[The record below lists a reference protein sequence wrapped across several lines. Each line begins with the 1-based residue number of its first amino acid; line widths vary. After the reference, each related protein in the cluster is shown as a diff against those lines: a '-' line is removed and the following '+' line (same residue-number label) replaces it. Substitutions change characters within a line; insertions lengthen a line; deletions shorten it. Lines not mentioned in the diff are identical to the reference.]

1 MKNQFILLTALVS
14 SFGTSTVVLGDEC
27 SSIDL
32 RAPGHAMENV
42 AITNQEDLGVCWA
55 HSATSAM
62 EAKLKSQNKVS
73 KQFQVSQLDAY
84 LNYGGR
90 QATAPSS
97 PITDQVEL
105 AGDFCLM
112 VEQLKAEG
120 VCNQEQVDKNFNIF
134 RQYDITN
141 SKLMKGIDELGRN
154 IEAWKAEKSSHWNKR
169 IQNKLNLQTKLKG
182 YFEDRIFHRLE
193 QLEDKDAGLGV
204 LGTEFH
210 KATFDLKNFK
220 TSLGQNSKTRA
231 STQNQL
237 NAIIAQ
243 IKNHPLGAQYLYWN
257 EMALENE
264 EATEALNFDRLSHLI
279 YKDLLKEDFEHP
291 KVKDTCERINNY
303 FPAIKELSLDAL
315 AITSQ
320 IYPIEM
326 LKALSKG
333 LCKTRYHVDDAPN
346 SKCVEIE
353 NKNKIMDLLDKNFHL
368 GEDASPVGLTFDVR
382 NLLEKP
388 LRKGEV
394 HSNHSSL
401 IIGRKKIKSSCYY
414 LIRNSWGK
422 SCDEIK
428 SSKVICENGEL
439 LISENDLMKHII
451 SLQFPFG
458 IKD

>member
-1 MKNQFILLTALVS
+1 MQNQLILLTALVS
-14 SFGTSTVVLGDEC
+14 SFGTSAVVLGDEC

-62 EAKLKSQNKVS
+62 EAKLKSQSKVS
-73 KQFQVSQLDAY
+73 KQFQISQLDAY

-97 PITDQVEL
+97 PIAHQVGL
-105 AGDFCLM
+105 NGDFCLL

-120 VCNQEQVDKNFNIF
+120 VCSQEQVDKKFNIY

-154 IEAWKAEKSSHWNKR
+154 IEAWKAEKSSHWDIN
-169 IQNKLNLQTKLKG
+169 IQNKLNLQTKLQG
-182 YFEDRIFHRLE
+182 YFEDRIFHHLE
-193 QLEDKDAGLGV
+193 QLENKDPSLAGLGV
-204 LGTEFH
+204 DLNTASF
-210 KATFDLKNFK
+210 ALKNNK
-220 TSLGQNSKTRA
+220 NSLGQNSKTRA

-237 NAIIAQ
+237 NAVVAQ

-264 EATEALNFDRLSHLI
+264 EATEALSFDRLSHLI

-291 KVKDTCERINNY
+291 KVKDTCKRISNY
-303 FPAIKELSLDAL
+303 FPAIEELSLDVL

-326 LKALSKG
+326 LKTLSKG
-333 LCKTRYHVDDAPN
+333 LCKTRYHIDDAPN
-346 SKCVEIE
+346 AKCVEIE
-353 NKNKIMDLLDKNFHL
+353 DKNKMMDLLSKNFLL
-368 GEDASPVGLTFDVR
+368 GKGASPVGLTFDVR
-382 NLLEKP
+382 NLLERP
-388 LRKGEV
+388 LRNGEV

-414 LIRNSWGK
+414 LIRNSWGE

-439 LISENDLMKHII
+439 FISESDLMKHII

-458 IKD
+458 IRD

>member
-1 MKNQFILLTALVS
+1 MKNQFILLTAIVS

-27 SSIDL
+27 SSVDL

-62 EAKLKSQNKVS
+62 EAKLKSQSKVS

-90 QATAPSS
+90 QVTAPSS
-97 PITDQVEL
+97 PIKDQVEQN
-105 AGDFCLM
+105 GDFCLM

-120 VCNQEQVDKNFNIF
+120 VCSQEQVDKKFNIF

-154 IEAWKAEKSSHWNKR
+154 LEAWKAEKSSHWNSI
-169 IQNKLNLQTKLKG
+169 IQNKLNLQTELQG
-182 YFEDRIFHRLE
+182 YFEDRIFHHLE
-193 QLEDKDAGLGV
+193 QLENKDPGLAGLGV
-204 LGTEFH
+204 EFH
-210 KATFDLKNFK
+210 LAASNLKKYKN
-220 TSLGQNSKTRA
+220 SLGQNSKIRT
-231 STQNQL
+231 SSQNQL
-237 NAIIAQ
+237 NAVIAQ

-264 EATEALNFDRLSHLI
+264 EATEAQKFDRLSHLI
-279 YKDLLKEDFEHP
+279 YKDLLKGDFEHP
-291 KVKDTCERINNY
+291 KVKDTCKRISNY
-303 FPAIKELSLDAL
+303 FPAIEELSLDAL

-326 LKALSKG
+326 LKTLSKG
-333 LCKTRYHVDDAPN
+333 LCKTRYRIDDAPN
-346 SKCVEIE
+346 AKCIEIE
-353 NKNKIMDLLDKNFHL
+353 DKNRIMDLLNKNFLL
-368 GEDASPVGLTFDVR
+368 GKDASPVGLTFDVR
-382 NLLEKP
+382 NLLERP
-388 LRKGEV
+388 LRTGEV
-394 HSNHSSL
+394 DTHHSSL
-401 IIGRKKIKSSCYY
+401 IIGRKKIKNSCYY
-414 LIRNSWGK
+414 LIRNSWGE
-422 SCDEIK
+422 SCDGIK

-439 LISENDLMKHII
+439 LISEDDLMKHII

-458 IKD
+458 TKD